1 MTSTELNLL
10 SPLASPL
17 PPPPEGEVLTAAQ
30 WRTLMAIADAVIPS
44 IEVSSIPSTRKLA
57 IQTSEYASAIERIQH
72 LIPAPALTETAQS
85 FLQESASSTPGFKES
100 IHRQLAHYLR
110 EDAVKGI
117 QVILSA
123 LEYDIP

>member
-10 SPLASPL
+10 SPLDCPL

-44 IEVSSIPSTRKLA
+44 IEVSSTPSTRKLA

-72 LIPAPALTETAQS
+72 LISVPAPTETAQRL
-85 FLQESASSTPGFKES
+85 LQENASSTPGFKES
-100 IHRQLAHYLR
+100 IHRQLGHYLR

-117 QVILSA
+117 RVILSA
-123 LEYDIP
+123 LE